1 VLATLTGRAALLHFE
16 VSQPSLHDIFVRIAR
31 PEVEGNGDA

>member
-1 VLATLTGRAALLHFE
+1 VLSALAGRAALLHFE

-31 PEVEGNGDA
+31 PEVEGNGHA